1 MLLCTIKQNPRDGTC
16 SVRDMAVDAVTG
28 LPPFAKAA
36 HAFTTAPPRLLE
48 LLSSSRTRA
57 HPAALSNPFAVLKR
71 RLERRLRAV
80 GITVT
85 KVHEEEWSY
94 IPVGGPLPL
103 QDQTITAFGAAANLV
118 HPATGFSVTRSLRE
132 APKLAAQIAE
142 ALRQELPVGETS
154 SQVWQALWP
163 VEKCRQASFHVFGM
177 ELLAVL
183 DLGATND
190 FFNTFFSLPSFYW
203 RGFLASNLSSAQLV
217 VFAMIT
223 FAIAPVGIKA
233 KLVSHLLT
241 DPAGQYLYKHYLGSS
256 SEEGSAQQASAAAA
270 LLMFLGSSALQQ
282 QQQQ

>member
-1 MLLCTIKQNPRDGTC
+1 MQGSTC
-16 SVRDMAVDAVTG
+16 FSNRAADAAPQHTS
-28 LPPFAKAA
+28 AA
-36 HAFTTAPPRLLE
+36 APKDSHQLQHALIPLVC
-48 LLSSSRTRA
+48 RA
-57 HPAALSNPFAVLKR
+57 AVLKR
-71 RLERRLRAV
+71 RLERRLGAV

-94 IPVGGPLPL
+94 IPVGGPMPL

-142 ALRQELPVGETS
+142 VLGKELPVGETS
-154 SQVWQALWP
+154 ALVWQALWP

-177 ELLAVL
+177 ELLAAL

-190 FFNTFFSLPSFYW
+190 FFNTFFSLPSSYW
-203 RGFLASNLSSAQLV
+203 RGFLASNLSSGQLV
-217 VFAMIT
+217 AFALLT

-256 SEEGSAQQASAAAA
+256 EEEGSPQQASAAAA
-270 LLMFLGSSALQQ
+270 LLMFLGSSALRQQ
-282 QQQQ
+282 